1 MATFSIGLRVV
12 PQYKVEH
19 CHETSSLVPS
29 CAAPFPEQNFRLLTF
44 SDDDDDEKIDKID
57 NIDKINVGVALHTK
71 KNTRQCLNPRVK
83 ANCLRHETCYRHLF
97 AEPST
102 KHGGNKFQSSTYGSV
117 SKPIVPL

>member
-71 KNTRQCLNPRVK
+71 KTP
-83 ANCLRHETCYRHLF
+83 
-97 AEPST
+97 
-102 KHGGNKFQSSTYGSV
+102 GSAWTQE
-117 SKPIVPL
+117 